1 MLTLFWTGA
10 LLSAYLGYKQHEWW
24 MPAAVA
30 GAALAGQFTL
40 FRWWQRP
47 SPKLL
52 GFAYNFVMFFAQVL
66 EGRWSVGKVCLEKGD
81 DERGLHRA

>member
-40 FRWWQRP
+40 FRWWVAAGGRAP
-47 SPKLL
+47 SCS
-52 GFAYNFVMFFAQVL
+52 GVADNFVMFFADFGIGRSAGRL
-66 EGRWSVGKVCLEKGD
+66 KGRWR
-81 DERGLHRA
+81 RGVR